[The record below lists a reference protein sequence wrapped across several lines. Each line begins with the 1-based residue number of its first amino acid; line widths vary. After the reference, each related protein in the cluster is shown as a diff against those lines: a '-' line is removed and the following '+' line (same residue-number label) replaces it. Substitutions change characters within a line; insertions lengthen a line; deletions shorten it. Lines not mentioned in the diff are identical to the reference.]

1 MRMIKTLLELT
12 KQIVR
17 LAVLYAELAGRVSAL
32 EAGKPAAEL
41 SEPDDSEKKF
51 QKGLESIFSY
61 GVKKPTEVN
70 DEEIE

>member
-1 MRMIKTLLELT
+1 MIKTLLELT

-32 EAGKPAAEL
+32 EAGKPAAEP
-41 SEPDDSEKKF
+41 SAPDDSEKRF
-51 QKGLESIFSY
+51 QKGLENILNY

-70 DEEIE
+70 DDEVE